1 MQCIPFLFLQVV
13 WVHANKLYK
22 IPNSGLLERL
32 LAGFAVFLRPG
43 DQEMRVF
50 QADVCIEP

>member
-1 MQCIPFLFLQVV
+1 M
-13 WVHANKLYK
+13 HANKLYK